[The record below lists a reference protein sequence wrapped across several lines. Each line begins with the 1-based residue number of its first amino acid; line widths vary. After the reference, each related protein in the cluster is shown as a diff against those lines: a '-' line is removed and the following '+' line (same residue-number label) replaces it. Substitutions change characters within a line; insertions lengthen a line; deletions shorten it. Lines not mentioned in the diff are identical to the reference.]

1 MTPGGRGRRRDEQ
14 GSALVE
20 VTWLSLLLMVP
31 LVYVLLAVF
40 DVQRGAFAVS
50 AASRAAGRAYALAET
65 DAQGGAQAEAAARL
79 ALEDQGV
86 DGGGLVLDISCVP
99 DPRDCRAAG
108 SVITVV
114 VRTQVVLPVAP
125 EVLGGD
131 AASFRVESVHRV
143 PRGRYVEG
151 D

>member
-1 MTPGGRGRRRDEQ
+1 VSRDES

-31 LVYVLLAVF
+31 LVYVLMSVF

-50 AASRAAGRAYALAET
+50 AASRAAGRAFAIADTEA
-65 DAQGGAQAEAAARL
+65 DGRRQARAAARL

-86 DGGGLVLDISCVP
+86 TAGMDLHIRCRP
-99 DPRDCRAAG
+99 DPRRCLSAG

-114 VRTQVVLPVAP
+114 VTSRVDLPLAP
-125 EVLGGD
+125 AALGGG
-131 AASFRVESVHRV
+131 APSFRVESVHRV
-143 PRGRYVEG
+143 PYGRYVEER
-151 D
+151 